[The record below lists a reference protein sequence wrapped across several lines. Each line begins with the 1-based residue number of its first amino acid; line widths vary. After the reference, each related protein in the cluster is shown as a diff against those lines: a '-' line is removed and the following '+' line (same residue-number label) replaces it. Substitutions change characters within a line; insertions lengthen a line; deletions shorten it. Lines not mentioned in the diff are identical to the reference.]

1 MISAVG
7 ISAGS
12 PPRMTVACGGAK
24 SSRARMASLAPPR
37 ARISNQW
44 PSSTNAASTVAAS

>member
-1 MISAVG
+1 MSDVETSIVLPS
-7 ISAGS
+7 
-12 PPRMTVACGGAK
+12 RMTVALGGAR
-24 SSRARMASLAPPR
+24 SSNVRIASLAPPR